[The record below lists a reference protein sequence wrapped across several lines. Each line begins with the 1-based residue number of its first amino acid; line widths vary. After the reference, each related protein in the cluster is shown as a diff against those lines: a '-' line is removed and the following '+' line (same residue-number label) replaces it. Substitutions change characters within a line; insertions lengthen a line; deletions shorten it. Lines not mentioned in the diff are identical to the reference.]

1 MSWLEVI
8 FQTWMAPVFIMA
20 FVAMVA
26 GVIYAA
32 TLPFLFVWAVTQRRG
47 KEFLN
52 DNPLLIL
59 MSVPAIAP
67 LAIGV
72 MFYTVYGIK
81 WVIG

>member
-1 MSWLEVI
+1 MTWLEVI

-20 FVAMVA
+20 FVAMVG

-47 KEFLN
+47 MEFLN

-59 MSVPAIAP
+59 MSVPVIAP
-67 LAIGV
+67 LVIVVG
-72 MFYTVYGIK
+72 FYAVYGFL
-81 WVIG
+81 WVVG